1 MQESK
6 DKIPKN
12 FKSVEDVRDFWD
24 NRSSADYWDEMED
37 ADMEP
42 SPALR
47 SKLEAKR
54 IYNLL
59 GLSEKQMSGI
69 EAEAKSENTDG
80 RQLIYRWISEHI
92 KIVSPIRKERVI
104 RSSVSPQYKKGIKH
118 G

>member
-37 ADMEP
+37 ADMEL

-47 SKLEAKR
+47 SKLDERAGTTSEA
-54 IYNLL
+54 
-59 GLSEKQMSGI
+59 
-69 EAEAKSENTDG
+69 
-80 RQLIYRWISEHI
+80 
-92 KIVSPIRKERVI
+92 P
-104 RSSVSPQYKKGIKH
+104 
-118 G
+118 